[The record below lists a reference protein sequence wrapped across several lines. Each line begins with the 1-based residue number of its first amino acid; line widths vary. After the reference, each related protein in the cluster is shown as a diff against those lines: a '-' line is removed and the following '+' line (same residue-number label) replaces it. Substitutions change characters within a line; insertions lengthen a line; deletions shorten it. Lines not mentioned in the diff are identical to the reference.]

1 MFSLKEAKAQAVAH
15 TLSKGEKWIVMEVG
29 PNAESNQ
36 YPNNV
41 CNNGPFIAVPRSE
54 AMDYVAGGCYVADL
68 ML

>member
-1 MFSLKEAKAQAVAH
+1 MFSLKEARAQAAAH
-15 TLSKGEKWIVMEVG
+15 TLSKGEKWIVMEVS
-29 PNAESNQ
+29 PNAQSNQ

-41 CNNGPFIAVPRSE
+41 YNSGSFIAVPRSE